1 MGDGVEVAETVRV
14 GVAVAELVKVG
25 VEVREAEAVEEAV
38 RVGVKVGRLVAVRV
52 ASGVTE
58 GVRASACV
66 TCANTVA
73 AISVRMGFRSRVAV
87 LAGTVGLQAA
97 DHSRLKHTP
106 IRLRV
111 LFLCVIGFFLCRD
124 W

>member
-1 MGDGVEVAETVRV
+1 VTAALGAG
-14 GVAVAELVKVG
+14 L
-25 VEVREAEAVEEAV
+25 AV
-38 RVGVKVGRLVAVRV
+38 RVGVKVEVRV

-66 TCANTVA
+66 TCANTVP
-73 AISVRMGFRSRVAV
+73 AISVRRGFRSRVGV
-87 LAGTVGLQAA
+87 LAGIVGVLAGIVGVQAA

-111 LFLCVIGFFLCRD
+111 LFLYAIRLFLCSG